1 MSQEIPASISE
12 IATTTIVSTDTLSFQ
27 DNCHWLTDGA
37 KPDHFHFGYFVYTAA
52 VIGYLDPGWLTTGTN
67 KAWVNMLV
75 RDYANPVTT
84 DPYFPFSRSFD
95 WYQGHSWASGLFE
108 ALDGRNQESSSE
120 DTMSTYALKMWG
132 QITGDVN
139 MEARGNL
146 MLAIQ
151 ARSIQSYYLTTDDNT
166 IQPAQYIGNRA
177 AGILFDNKI
186 DHTTYFGDVPEYVQG
201 IHMLPIMP
209 FSAYIRTPTLVAQEW
224 ADYFKHT
231 ITTILSGWRG
241 VLVANYAI
249 VDPVAA
255 WNFFDDVNF
264 DPGLLDGGAS
274 RTWYLA
280 WSAALGGVHAQAE
293 GEAGGGGDGGGTE
306 VGKGGQGGD
315 GGKGGNGKGKEGGD
329 GGGSGV
335 GKEKGGDGGGS
346 GVEKG
351 GDEGKVR

>member
-166 IQPAQYIGNRA
+166 APREVCSITKSIIRLTLAMSRSMFRA
-177 AGILFDNKI
+177 SICSRSCR
-186 DHTTYFGDVPEYVQG
+186 
-201 IHMLPIMP
+201 
-209 FSAYIRTPTLVAQEW
+209 SARTFALRHW
-224 ADYFKHT
+224 LHRSGR
-231 ITTILSGWRG
+231 ITSNTRLRLS
-241 VLVANYAI
+241 
-249 VDPVAA
+249 
-255 WNFFDDVNF
+255 
-264 DPGLLDGGAS
+264 
-274 RTWYLA
+274 
-280 WSAALGGVHAQAE
+280 
-293 GEAGGGGDGGGTE
+293 
-306 VGKGGQGGD
+306 
-315 GGKGGNGKGKEGGD
+315 
-329 GGGSGV
+329 
-335 GKEKGGDGGGS
+335 
-346 GVEKG
+346 
-351 GDEGKVR
+351 